1 MRLGKPVPVIHAE
14 GCREC
19 ISRRRTQTR
28 KAILSILLIFFLW
41 QLSQSCNHRQEKLL
55 KFFKLIA
62 AYLFLPDSL
71 LTWDIQ
77 PLWIYPMYP
86 SCKEA
91 IERVF
96 KVVLNLL
103 SHWGGLIKCCATSKE
118 NTVHCYLP
126 KKGTTRENFGPPRTK
141 KEIFFL
147 LWKCCP
153 LLLKDHCKLLLC

>member
-1 MRLGKPVPVIHAE
+1 MYFKEENSNSE
-14 GCREC
+14 GYFEHFVD
-19 ISRRRTQTR
+19 
-28 KAILSILLIFFLW
+28 FFLW
-41 QLSQSCNHRQEKLL
+41 QLSQSCNYWQEKLL

-103 SHWGGLIKCCATSKE
+103 SHWGGLIKCCATRKE
-118 NTVHCYLP
+118 FIIT
-126 KKGTTRENFGPPRTK
+126 FQK
-141 KEIFFL
+141 KEQRRKTLVHREQKSWFFFL

-153 LLLKDHCKLLLC
+153 LLLNYHCRLLLC